1 MASPQQIIKI
11 INLALGGTT
20 TLASLS
26 QLTYIFSRFNVF
38 LLGVYSLLLSIPIVY
53 LEFKVPPNLHRFVSS
68 YFSFLGRAA
77 IFFLLSGM
85 TAFGGA
91 FKIINS
97 LLLFFAGCAF
107 VFIHVSAIIDEPDN
121 FKGQGASI
129 SIGDDLDDEDDVI

>member
-1 MASPQQIIKI
+1 MA
-11 INLALGGTT
+11 G
-20 TLASLS
+20 LS

-38 LLGVYSLLLSIPIVY
+38 LLGIYSIVLSVPIVY
-53 LEFKVPPNLHRFVSS
+53 LEFKPLPNLHRYASS
-68 YFSFLGRAA
+68 YFSYFGRAI

-107 VFIHVSAIIDEPDN
+107 VFVQVSGVIDEPDN
-121 FKGQGASI
+121 FRGQGASI